1 MPPLKRTPP
10 KSHTELSSS
19 GKLKRPCKSL
29 GATIRGGWREFFWK
43 DSRVQIRLEAHFV
56 VLHIRRR
63 QRRRRSPEYNKDI
76 FMPQQHS
83 FLHGKFYCVGAVHFI
98 ALWLCKM
105 QSSGWANL
113 RRRRRSSNTMLLYL
127 LHPDL
132 YAPARQGMLLIVKIE
147 HGALH
152 KSQASFV
159 LPIKRKCCQA
169 WNFSSAC

>member
-43 DSRVQIRLEAHFV
+43 DSCVQIRLEAHFV

-98 ALWLCKM
+98 ARCGCAKCKALDE
-105 QSSGWANL
+105 QTCGGGGAL
-113 RRRRRSSNTMLLYL
+113 PIRCFYL